1 MPTSRHLSRIILSK
15 GIKLDRSYTQVL
27 AISETNMINL
37 MLTTD
42 HLVSSKTDY
51 SFIRERGSIKVGETY
66 GNCLKANYIAFQN
79 TDYSGKWFFAFID
92 KVKYISET
100 ATEIYYT
107 IDVWTTWF
115 DYWNPKSCYIVRQH
129 ATTDVAGDN
138 LVPEKLEHG
147 EYVQNAYASSA
158 QEPLTDFSQYAYLV
172 VLSSPIG
179 MTPTATYTSLGG
191 VIMNGFVYWCE
202 DADAVGDVV
211 AAAVGSTTPQIDVLY
226 AYMIP
231 DIVFTGQVD
240 ENGLV
245 VDGGT
250 PYSGNKKVLSRPTTI
265 DGYSPVNK
273 KLLTYPYQYCLFQ
286 NMAGASN
293 ILFYEYSG
301 KLTGTSNLEAGA
313 IYIQYYGVP
322 SIGGSVVAIP
332 KYYKNQALSF
342 DNLLVLGKYPTL
354 GWSEDAYTNWLTQN
368 AVNLT
373 SAKAL
378 TGIEIIG
385 GIGMIA
391 GGLALSSTGAGAVAG
406 TGMIS
411 NGIGSLMKG
420 GGDALE
426 LAGEYY
432 NHSLEP
438 DSYKGNT
445 NAGDIITCIGAMG
458 YEYKGMSITRQ
469 YAEKIDHFF
478 TRFGYAVNDI
488 ASPNMLHR
496 ANYNYVQISK
506 DSTTAFSNNANN
518 ICVPAT
524 DLEMINNMFRNG
536 VTIWNNHTNFGDY
549 SVANGITS

>member
-37 MLTTD
+37 MLTND

-51 SFIRERGSIKVGETY
+51 SFIRERGSIKVQETY
-66 GNCLKANYIAFQN
+66 ANCLKANYIAFQN

-138 LVPEKLEHG
+138 LVPERLEHG
-147 EYVQNAYASSA
+147 EYVEGASSYA
-158 QEPLTDFSQYAYLV
+158 ESIFSTYSYILV
-172 VLSSPIG
+172 SSVILEG
-179 MTPTATYTSLGG
+179 ATPVTHFTNLGG
-191 VIMNGFVYWCE
+191 VVMPGYAYYCPDTARIDQLLTAIE
-202 DADAVGDVV
+202 LIPDAE
-211 AAAVGSTTPQIDVLY
+211 VLY
-226 AYMIP
+226 IYMIP
-231 DIVFTGQVD
+231 SILIPSANINVDTG
-240 ENGLV
+240 LITSFS
-245 VDGGT
+245 T
-250 PYSGNKKVLSRPTTI
+250 PYNSNKKALSRPTSL
-265 DGYSPVNK
+265 DGYTPVNK
-273 KLLTYPYQYCLFQ
+273 KLLTYPYQYCLF
-286 NMAGASN
+286 NNLNGASN
-293 ILFYEYSG
+293 ILMYEYSG
-301 KLTGTSNLEAGA
+301 HLSGATGLEDGA
-313 IYIQYYGVP
+313 IYVKYLGVP
-322 SIGGSVVAIP
+322 SIGCSIIAVP
-332 KYYKNQALSF
+332 QYYKGDADSIVNM
-342 DNLLVLGKYPTL
+342 LVCGKYPTL

-411 NGIGSLMKG
+411 SGIGSLTKG
-420 GGDALE
+420 GADALE
-426 LAGEYY
+426 LASEYY
-432 NHSLEP
+432 NHSIEP
-438 DSYKGNT
+438 DSFKGNL
-445 NAGDIITCIGAMG
+445 NAGDIMTCYGAMG
-458 YEYKGMSITRQ
+458 FEFKAMTITSEYAR
-469 YAEKIDHFF
+469 KIDHFF
-478 TRFGYAVNDI
+478 TRFGYAVNDV
-488 ASPNMLHR
+488 AYPNMLHR

-524 DLEMINNMFRNG
+524 ELEMINNMFRNG
-536 VTIWNNHTNFGDY
+536 VTVWNNHTNFGDY
-549 SVANGITS
+549 SVANGIIS

>member
-1 MPTSRHLSRIILSK
+1 MTRNLSKIILAK
-15 GIKLDRSYTQVL
+15 GIKLDRNYNQVMSL
-27 AISETNMINL
+27 SESNMVSLLSSN
-37 MLTTD
+37 T
-42 HLVSSKTDY
+42 HLVSYKENY
-51 SFIRERGSIKVGETY
+51 NFIRERGSIKVQETY
-66 GNCLKANYIAFQN
+66 GTCLQANYMAFQN

-92 KVKYISET
+92 KVKYLSDT

-107 IDVWTTWF
+107 VDVWSTWF
-115 DYWNPKSCYIVRQH
+115 DYWNPKSCFIVRQH

-147 EYVQNAYASSA
+147 EYIQNAYASSA
-158 QEPLTDFSQYAYLV
+158 QDQLTDFSQYGYLV

-211 AAAVGSTTPQIDVLY
+211 AAAVASTTPQIEVLY

-240 ENGLV
+240 AEGLV
-245 VDGGT
+245 IDGGT

-265 DGYSPVNK
+265 DGYTPVNK

-301 KLTGTSNLEAGA
+301 KLTGTSNIEDGA

-378 TGIEIIG
+378 TGIELVG

-391 GGLALSSTGAGAVAG
+391 GGVALSATGVGSGMGV
-406 TGMIS
+406 GMIS
-411 NGIGSLMKG
+411 SGINTTMKG
-420 GGDALE
+420 AGDALE
-426 LAGEYY
+426 LANEYY

-469 YAEKIDHFF
+469 YAEKIDKYF
-478 TRFGYAVNDI
+478 TRFGYAQNAI
-488 ASPNMLHR
+488 MQPNMLHR
-496 ANYNYVQISK
+496 ANYNYIQISN
-506 DSTTAFSNNANN
+506 DSTTAYSNNNNN
-518 ICVPAT
+518 ISVPAG
-524 DLEMINNMFRNG
+524 DLELINNIFRKG
-536 VTIWNNHTNFGDY
+536 VTVWNNHTNFGDY